1 MEIKF
6 ECADKING
14 KVTVVVAKADYE
26 EKVKKTLKDYRKK
39 ANIPGFRPGNA
50 PMALI
55 EKQYGAAVKVDEIN
69 HLLSEK
75 VDAYIRENKI
85 QILGSPLMNE
95 EENNSVDFEKAEEFT
110 FVFDVAIAPE
120 FKISLTKK
128 NKVPFYTIKVDDE
141 LINQQIEVYTSR
153 TGQYVKVKT
162 YKDGDMLKGDI
173 RELEGGETKEGGVTI
188 ESAVMMPKYMKDKE
202 QQDLFKDCKPGDV
215 ITFNPYKA
223 YEGNQTE
230 LASFLKITRE
240 QAAEMKSDFTYQV
253 TEVTRYEKG
262 KVDQDLF
269 DNVYGKDAIKTEE
282 DFRKQVAEDLTKQMV
297 ADSDYRF
304 IVDLRAYCEKKVGK
318 LEYPDALMKRMMKRN
333 NPDKDDKYIE
343 DNYDNSMKE
352 LTWHLIREKLVEDH
366 EIKIE
371 NADIKAAAI
380 EATRAQF
387 AQYGMNNVPDE
398 YLMKYAEDM
407 LKKEEMVNNLVDRSI
422 DRKLTD
428 VMKTVVTLD
437 TKEVTLKEFNALFEK

>member
-14 KVTVVVAKADYE
+14 KVTVAIVKADYE

-39 ANIPGFRPGNA
+39 ANVPGFRPGNA

-55 EKQYGAAVKVDEIN
+55 EKQYGAAVKIDEIN
-69 HLLSEK
+69 QLLSEK

-85 QILGSPLMNE
+85 QVLGSPLMND

-141 LINQQIEVYTSR
+141 LINQQIDVYTSR
-153 TGQYVKVKT
+153 AGQYVKVKT

-173 RELEGGETKEGGVTI
+173 RELENGETKEGGVMV

-202 QQDLFKDCKPGDV
+202 QQDLFKGCKPGDV
-215 ITFNPYKA
+215 ITFNPYRA

-230 LASFLKITRE
+230 LASFLKITKE

-269 DNVYGKDAIKTEE
+269 DNVYGKDTVKTEE
-282 DFRKQVAEDLTKQMV
+282 DFRKRVAEDLTKQMV

-304 IVDLRAYCEKKVGK
+304 IIDLREYCEKKVGT

-352 LTWHLIREKLVEDH
+352 LTWHLIREQLVAVH
-366 EIKIE
+366 KINIDE
-371 NADIKAAAI
+371 ADIKAAAI

-387 AQYGMNNVPDE
+387 AQYGMNNIPDE
-398 YLMKYAEDM
+398 YLVKYAEDM

-428 VMKTVVTLD
+428 IMKTVVTLD
-437 TKEVTLKEFNALFEK
+437 TKELTLKEFNALFEK

>member
-1 MEIKF
+1 
-6 ECADKING
+6 
-14 KVTVVVAKADYE
+14 
-26 EKVKKTLKDYRKK
+26 
-39 ANIPGFRPGNA
+39 
-50 PMALI
+50 
-55 EKQYGAAVKVDEIN
+55 
-69 HLLSEK
+69 
-75 VDAYIRENKI
+75 
-85 QILGSPLMNE
+85 
-95 EENNSVDFEKAEEFT
+95 
-110 FVFDVAIAPE
+110 IAPE

-141 LINQQIEVYTSR
+141 LINQQIDVYTSR
-153 TGQYVKVKT
+153 AGQYVKVKT

-173 RELEGGETKEGGVTI
+173 RELENGETKEGGVMV

-202 QQDLFKDCKPGDV
+202 QQDLFKGCKPGDV
-215 ITFNPYKA
+215 ITFNPYRA

-230 LASFLKITRE
+230 LASFLKITKE

-269 DNVYGKDAIKTEE
+269 DNVYGKDTVKTEE
-282 DFRKQVAEDLTKQMV
+282 DFRKRVAEDLTKQMV

-304 IVDLRAYCEKKVGK
+304 IIDLREYCEKKVGK

-352 LTWHLIREKLVEDH
+352 LTWHLIREQLVAVN
-366 EIKIE
+366 KINIDE
-371 NADIKAAAI
+371 ADIKAAAI

-387 AQYGMNNVPDE
+387 AQYGMNNIPDE
-398 YLMKYAEDM
+398 YLVKYAEDM

-428 VMKTVVTLD
+428 IMKTVVTLD
-437 TKEVTLKEFNALFEK
+437 TKELTLKEFNALFEK